1 MYKSIVVGYDESL
14 SSKAAL
20 KEVSLRVKRGTGTIY
35 LVHAVYFDQ
44 EEFAVLP
51 SQMEKRL
58 ELGTHV
64 CLEAK
69 KNLQAEYGLNGNV
82 ESIICE
88 GEPPEVIVDVAQG
101 KKADLIALGTYGRK
115 GLKRLLMGSVTSQ
128 VVLNSPCDV
137 LVVKKP
143 CADCVGSYHSLLV
156 PFDGSESS
164 KKALSRAC
172 DLSKSDG
179 SEISVLYVIPRYEEM
194 MDFFKTETIKK
205 SLYQEAEKIVDKAK
219 KLAANQG
226 VQIKAVVQEGHAGD
240 KIVEIADTMKHDLIV
255 VGTHGWR
262 GMNKAIMGSTAER
275 IIAYASCPIL
285 IAR

>member
-1 MYKSIVVGYDESL
+1 MYKSIVVGYDESP

-20 KEVSLRVKRGTGTIY
+20 KEISLRVKRDAGSIY

-44 EEFAVLP
+44 EEFAILP
-51 SQMEKRL
+51 AQVEKRF
-58 ELGTHV
+58 EVGTHV

-69 KNLQAEYGLNGNV
+69 KNLQSEFGLNGNV

-88 GEPPEVIVDVAQG
+88 GEPPNVIVDVAQG

-128 VVLNSPCDV
+128 VVLNASCDV

-143 CADCVGSYHSLLV
+143 CADCAGTYRSLLV

-164 KKALSRAC
+164 KKALGRAC

-179 SEISVLYVIPRYEEM
+179 SELSVLYVIPRYEEM
-194 MDFFKTETIKK
+194 MDFFKTDTVKK
-205 SLYQEAEKIVDKAK
+205 SLYQEAEKIVDAAK
-219 KLAANQG
+219 KLAVGQG
-226 VQIKAVVQEGHAGD
+226 VQIKALVQEGHAD
-240 KIVEIADTMKHDLIV
+240 VKITEIADKMKHDLIV

-262 GMNKAIMGSTAER
+262 GVNRAIMGSTAER
-275 IIAYASCPIL
+275 IIAHAPCPVL
-285 IAR
+285 IAK

>member
-1 MYKSIVVGYDESL
+1 MYKNIVVGYDESL

-20 KEVSLRVKRGTGTIY
+20 KEASLRVKAEGGTLY

-44 EEFAVLP
+44 EEFAILP
-51 SQMEKRL
+51 SQMEKRF
-58 ELGTHV
+58 EVGTHL
-64 CLEAK
+64 CLNAK
-69 KNLQAEYGLNGNV
+69 KDLLAEAGLNGNV

-88 GEPPEVIVDVAQG
+88 GEPPQVIVDTAEG

-128 VVLNSPCDV
+128 VILNAPCDV

-143 CADCVGSYHSLLV
+143 CTQCAGKYHSLLV
-156 PFDGSESS
+156 PYDGSESS

-172 DLSKSDG
+172 ALSKSDG

-194 MDFFKTETIKK
+194 MDFFKTESIKK
-205 SLYQEAEKIVDKAK
+205 SLYQEAEKIVGGATKVADS
-219 KLAANQG
+219 LG
-226 VQIKAVVQEGHAGD
+226 VQIKAVVQDGHAGD
-240 KIVEIADTMKHDLIV
+240 KIVEIADKLKHDLIV

-262 GMNKAIMGSTAER
+262 GVNKAIMGSTAER
-275 IIAYASCPIL
+275 VIAQASCPVL

>member
-1 MYKSIVVGYDESL
+1 MFRSIVVGYDESL

-20 KEVSLRVKRGTGTIY
+20 KEASLWIKNHGGQIY

-44 EEFAVLP
+44 EEFAILP
-51 SQMEKRL
+51 SQMEKRF
-58 ELGTHV
+58 EIGTKV
-64 CLEAK
+64 CLDAK
-69 KNLQAEYGLNGNV
+69 KSLHDEYGLNGSI
-82 ESIICE
+82 ESLICE
-88 GEPPEVIVDVAQG
+88 GEPPDVIVNIAEA

-128 VVLNSPCDV
+128 IILNSPCDV

-143 CADCVGSYHSLLV
+143 CSQCSGSYHSLLV
-156 PFDGSESS
+156 PFDGSETS

-172 DLSKSDG
+172 ELSKVDG

-205 SLYQEAEKIVDKAK
+205 SLFREAEKIVEGAK
-219 KLAANQG
+219 RVAAGLG
-226 VQIKAVVQEGHAGD
+226 VQIKAVVQEGHSGD
-240 KIVEIADTMKHDLIV
+240 KVVEIANTMQHDLIV

-262 GMNKAIMGSTAER
+262 GVNKAIMGSTAER
-275 IIAYASCPIL
+275 IIVNASCPIL
-285 IAR
+285 IVR

>member
-20 KEVSLRVKRGTGTIY
+20 KEVSLRVKGGTGTIY

-58 ELGTHV
+58 ELGRHV

-82 ESIICE
+82 DSIICE

-128 VVLNSPCDV
+128 VVLNAPCDV

-164 KKALSRAC
+164 KTALGRAC

-179 SEISVLYVIPRYEEM
+179 SEISVLYVIPKYEEM

-205 SLYQEAEKIVDKAK
+205 SLYQEAEKIVEGAK
-219 KLAANQG
+219 KLAAKQG

-275 IIAYASCPIL
+275 VIAYASCPIL

>member
-1 MYKSIVVGYDESL
+1 MYTSIVVGYDESL

-20 KEVSLRVKRGTGTIY
+20 KEASLRIKRGAGTLY

-44 EEFAVLP
+44 EEFAILP

-58 ELGTHV
+58 EIGTHV
-64 CLEAK
+64 CVEAK
-69 KNLQAEYGLNGNV
+69 KNLHAEYGLNGNV

-88 GEPPEVIVDVAQG
+88 GEPPEVIVDIAQG

-128 VVLNSPCDV
+128 VVLNAPCDV

-143 CADCVGSYHSLLV
+143 CSDCVGTYRSLLV

-164 KKALSRAC
+164 KKALSRAGE
-172 DLSKSDG
+172 LAKVDG
-179 SEISVLYVIPRYEEM
+179 AEISVLYVIPRYEEM
-194 MDFFKTETIKK
+194 MDFFKTDMIKK
-205 SLYQEAEKIVDKAK
+205 SLYQEAEKIVDIAK
-219 KLAANQG
+219 KQATGQG
-226 VQIKAVVQEGHAGD
+226 FPIKAVVQEGHAGD
-240 KIVEIADTMKHDLIV
+240 KIAEIADTMQHDLIV

-262 GMNKAIMGSTAER
+262 GVNKAILGSTAER
-275 IIAYASCPIL
+275 IIAHANCPIL
-285 IAR
+285 IVK

>member
-1 MYKSIVVGYDESL
+1 MYKNIVVGYDESL

-20 KEVSLRVKRGTGTIY
+20 KEASLRVSQENGMLF

-44 EEFAVLP
+44 EEFAILP
-51 SQMEKRL
+51 SQMEKRF
-58 ELGTHV
+58 ELGTHLCV
-64 CLEAK
+64 NAK
-69 KNLQAEYGLNGNV
+69 KDLQAEAGLNGNV

-88 GEPPEVIVDVAQG
+88 GEPPQVIVDVARG

-128 VVLNSPCDV
+128 VILNSPCDV

-143 CADCVGSYHSLLV
+143 CTLCAGRYHSLLV
-156 PFDGSESS
+156 PYDGSESS

-172 DLSKSDG
+172 ALSKSDG

-194 MDFFKTETIKK
+194 MDFFKTESIKK
-205 SLYQEAEKIVDKAK
+205 SLYREAEKIVDGAK
-219 KLAANQG
+219 KVAGGLG
-226 VQIKAVVQEGHAGD
+226 VEIKAVVQDGHADD
-240 KIVEIADTMKHDLIV
+240 KIVEIADKMKHDLIV

-262 GMNKAIMGSTAER
+262 GVNKAIMGSTVER
-275 IIAYASCPIL
+275 VITQALCPIL
-285 IAR
+285 IAK

>member
-1 MYKSIVVGYDESL
+1 MYTSIVVGYDESL

-20 KEVSLRVKRGTGTIY
+20 KEVALRIKGRAGTIY

-44 EEFAVLP
+44 EEFAILP

-58 ELGTHV
+58 EIGTHV

-69 KNLQAEYGLNGNV
+69 KSLQAEFGLNGNV

-88 GEPPEVIVDVAQG
+88 GEPPEVIADIAQG
-101 KKADLIALGTYGRK
+101 KKADLVALGTYGRK

-128 VVLNSPCDV
+128 VVLNAPCDV

-143 CADCVGSYHSLLV
+143 CSDCVGAYHSLLV

-164 KKALSRAC
+164 KKALDRAC

-179 SEISVLYVIPRYEEM
+179 SELSVLYVIPRYEEM
-194 MDFFKTETIKK
+194 MDFFKTESVKK
-205 SLYQEAEKIVDKAK
+205 SLYQEAEKIVDAAK
-219 KLAANQG
+219 KLAANKG

-240 KIVEIADTMKHDLIV
+240 KIVEIADKMKHDLIV

-285 IAR
+285 IAK